1 MKNRNLLILGLG
13 ILLSSC
19 TGNNTSSTPMTLE
32 KALLE
37 LGDNFHTV
45 YQDKNGSYDY
55 YQQDNFSYD
64 TYNNLGLLTMKNGG
78 CYEFTIADNNVI
90 CSLPSINDNKYYD
103 NYISKIDLS
112 IDDFEE
118 VDGAYISTDESVCD
132 QVASLANY
140 YDISKVEVELEN
152 SKLKF
157 YLYNADD
164 SLAVSGKVME
174 YKAEYEPITSFL
186 NTYESPSK
194 INNENAEL
202 VNRFSGLNNN
212 YTFEIGSNVS
222 VKMNQNGY
230 FNTSSNQGYII
241 LEDGVHACTLS
252 NNTFGVYYDV
262 AYTLEEYYN
271 LFNLDKIYFNKF
283 IKVNDTEYLT
293 YDDYNIYS
301 LSNFFGADYSKVS
314 HIKIKLTEEKIH
326 ISFNLKNQVLLEG
339 DLYDI
344 NNTNISYL
352 DNYINN
358 GYKPS
363 LKTYD
368 NTELVNLTSSLDK
381 NFTFQKEDE
390 YVTGEEKKYYPIYST
405 EKGRLLQK
413 EEIFDVKTN
422 YFISNG
428 VAYNY
433 VIKNDNLNLS
443 IENTLSM
450 DEYNKLYSFKSIDFN
465 TFEPLGNNKYQTTA
479 AYNLRI
485 LNYILDGSV
494 YDKYQDKAIV
504 EIKDNKLYFEL
515 TGNMASSKGYIENI
529 GTTTIDKFN
538 NDIIVPTWIN
548 SNNSTLN
555 QYLNNLKNNN
565 NFTVFFT
572 SNSDTS
578 DIYTEQDYDYW
589 TNEAVYFGLHKQGI
603 VYSENGYLYEYGDK
617 YDEDTEEEYFTIGT
631 HPLTYKSISEFNPLS
646 SLTEEWINRIEKID
660 ETNYQTSYSY
670 IISAFLKLADIN
682 ASIEKIE
689 FVLENNEL
697 SMTFI
702 DDENDTYGPVII
714 KNVGE
719 TKIPNFANTP
729 KIY

>member
-1 MKNRNLLILGLG
+1 M
-13 ILLSSC
+13 
-19 TGNNTSSTPMTLE
+19 
-32 KALLE
+32 
-37 LGDNFHTV
+37 
-45 YQDKNGSYDY
+45 
-55 YQQDNFSYD
+55 
-64 TYNNLGLLTMKNGG
+64 
-78 CYEFTIADNNVI
+78 
-90 CSLPSINDNKYYD
+90 
-103 NYISKIDLS
+103 
-112 IDDFEE
+112 
-118 VDGAYISTDESVCD
+118 
-132 QVASLANY
+132 
-140 YDISKVEVELEN
+140 
-152 SKLKF
+152 
-157 YLYNADD
+157 
-164 SLAVSGKVME
+164 
-174 YKAEYEPITSFL
+174 
-186 NTYESPSK
+186 
-194 INNENAEL
+194 
-202 VNRFSGLNNN
+202 
-212 YTFEIGSNVS
+212 
-222 VKMNQNGY
+222 
-230 FNTSSNQGYII
+230 
-241 LEDGVHACTLS
+241 
-252 NNTFGVYYDV
+252 
-262 AYTLEEYYN
+262 
-271 LFNLDKIYFNKF
+271 
-283 IKVNDTEYLT
+283 
-293 YDDYNIYS
+293 
-301 LSNFFGADYSKVS
+301 
-314 HIKIKLTEEKIH
+314 
-326 ISFNLKNQVLLEG
+326 
-339 DLYDI
+339 
-344 NNTNISYL
+344 
-352 DNYINN
+352 
-358 GYKPS
+358 
-363 LKTYD
+363 
-368 NTELVNLTSSLDK
+368 TSSLDK

-413 EEIFDVKTN
+413 EEIFEVKTN

-485 LNYILDGSV
+485 LNYILDGSL

-504 EIKDNKLYFEL
+504 EIKEDKLYFEL
-515 TGNMASSKGYIENI
+515 TGNMASSKGYLENI

-538 NDIIVPTWIN
+538 NNIVVPTWIN
-548 SNNSTLN
+548 FNNSTLN
-555 QYLNNLKNNN
+555 QYLNNLKENN

-660 ETNYQTSYSY
+660 ETHYQTSYIY
-670 IISAFLKLADIN
+670 IISAFLKLVDIN

-689 FVLENNEL
+689 FVLEKNEL